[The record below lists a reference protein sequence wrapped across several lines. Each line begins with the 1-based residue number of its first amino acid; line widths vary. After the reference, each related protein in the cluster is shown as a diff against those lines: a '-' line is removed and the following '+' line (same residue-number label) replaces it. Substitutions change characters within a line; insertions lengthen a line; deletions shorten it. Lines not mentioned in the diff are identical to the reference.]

1 MVRGCQRR
9 VIFIKNTGSAVFSE
23 AYFIVD
29 DKEKAGSYSEPD
41 MIKEANRIIDESIF
55 TRCAPRKREMTRGSI
70 ITTVLTM
77 LPAFILGAILT
88 SAVFMIFVI

>member
-9 VIFIKNTGSAVFSE
+9 VIFIKNTWSQVFSE

-29 DKEKAGSYSEPD
+29 DKQGAGSHTESD

-55 TRCAPRKREMTRGSI
+55 TRRAPRHTGLFGRGMLG
-70 ITTVLTM
+70 TALTM
-77 LPAFILGAILT
+77 LPAFILGAILA